1 VDSQLKG
8 RSMELHDDEGKATP
22 RTMLGRRLRRLRE
35 GAGLSLRALAEQ
47 VGYPHTYISRVE
59 RGEQL
64 PSLALAAALDTH
76 FGTDG
81 LFADLLEMAQ
91 DASIPDYGRMILGS
105 EEKATRIQIFTSS
118 LIPGLLQTEEYA
130 RALFRA
136 SLPGESE
143 EKLSERVETRM
154 RRKRVLSK
162 DNPPFYWAIMD
173 EAALKRPIGG
183 SKCMRDQ
190 IAYMLEVS
198 ASSHITTQVLP
209 FTQGEHPMLG
219 GSLSL
224 LTRQNGT
231 TIGYVESFAS
241 GEPVESQPRIVELT
255 QRFDVARSMALP
267 EQESLDLIHAYL
279 REHEDDDDS

>member
-1 VDSQLKG
+1 
-8 RSMELHDDEGKATP
+8 MELHDDEGRATP

-35 GAGLSLRALAEQ
+35 GTGQSQRALAERL
-47 VGYPHTYISRVE
+47 GYPHTYLSRVE

-64 PSLALAAALDTH
+64 PSESLAAALDAH
-76 FGTDG
+76 FSTDG
-81 LFADLLEMAQ
+81 LFTDLLELAQ
-91 DASIPDYGRMILGS
+91 DASIPDYGRVIVSS
-105 EEKATRIQIFTSS
+105 EEKATRIQTFTSS

-130 RALFRA
+130 YALFHT

-143 EKLSERVETRM
+143 EKLRERVETRM

-162 DNPPFYWAIMD
+162 DNPPFFWAIMD

-183 SKCMRDQ
+183 SKCMKDQ
-190 IAYMLEVS
+190 IAYMLDV
-198 ASSHITTQVLP
+198 ARTPHITTQILP

-224 LTRQNGT
+224 LTLQSGA

-241 GEPVESQPRIVELT
+241 GEPVDSPSKILELT
-255 QRFDVARSMALP
+255 QLFDVARSKALP
-267 EQESLDLIHAYL
+267 EKESLALVHTYL
-279 REHEDDDDS
+279 REHENEDDS